1 MQVFRMAEYTFV
13 LAGRVG
19 VGKSSIFHRL
29 SHNEFLGAR
38 QQNTSTCTT
47 LRYDSGVEKYDYDTT
62 VGGKPVMVSEA

>member
-1 MQVFRMAEYTFV
+1 MKVCRMAEYTFV

-38 QQNTSTCTT
+38 QQNTT